1 METEKQEARNIQITG
16 YAAPGEPVYT
26 ELNKLTAE
34 SFGVLLSLFHVRCI
48 FHPVVKERPAK

>member
-16 YAAPGEPVYT
+16 YAAPVEPVYS

-34 SFGVLLSLFHVRCI
+34 SFGVLLSLFMFAVFFI
-48 FHPVVKERPAK
+48 LW